1 MSSLGNLPPQP
12 PRRRALPSRPAHRSY
27 RYGSTA
33 KAGEALMCYA
43 SSPSWYWRRPMKI
56 GTPTSAT
63 TPSDSIDWL
72 KAGYGNNPNSG
83 CGCINAGRY
92 RTIQRAGASQQ
103 ICARLSRDPLQNVIS
118 PADSPSA
125 ILRGRSPARFSIL
138 RLSGSYDPWFFPNR
152 KATPLGASSTS
163 MLINIL
169 SFSISTTATFPFGF
183 SQVRVT

>member
-1 MSSLGNLPPQP
+1 MVSSVSSLGNLPPQP
-12 PRRRALPSRPAHRSY
+12 PRRHALPSRPAHRSY

-33 KAGEALMCYA
+33 KAGAALMCYA
-43 SSPSWYWRRPMKI
+43 SSQSWYWRRPMKI

-83 CGCINAGRY
+83 CGCIDGGRY

-125 ILRGRSPARFSIL
+125 ILRSRSPARFSIL
-138 RLSGSYDPWFFPNR
+138 RLIWGSNGQFVGGLGLRPQKQIPIIQRLTVEMLYSGIDF
-152 KATPLGASSTS
+152 KV
-163 MLINIL
+163 I
-169 SFSISTTATFPFGF
+169 
-183 SQVRVT
+183 